1 MTEKYSVLGLVV
13 LISLSGCAATTAVQ
27 PKDARFA
34 PKDRIFRLEN
44 LSPASN
50 ATATFVRD
58 VGFVAGGVYQ
68 HLFIDGVKS
77 ASLDPGE
84 RVEFVISPGEHIFG
98 VVPTDPFGSTS
109 INSIDQDLKL
119 GRQYFYR
126 IQTDGNTLQTVIQRF
141 LPE

>member
-1 MTEKYSVLGLVV
+1 MKYVALGLVV
-13 LISLSGCAATTAVQ
+13 LISLSGCAATTSVQ
-27 PKDARFA
+27 LKDAQFV
-34 PKDRIFRLEN
+34 PNDRIFRSEK

-58 VGFVAGGVYQ
+58 VGFVGGGVYQ

-84 RVEFVISPGEHIFG
+84 KVEFVISPGEHIFG
-98 VVPTDPFGSTS
+98 VLPTDPFGSS
-109 INSIDQDLKL
+109 SMNSIDQDLKV

-126 IQTDGNTLQTVIQRF
+126 IQTDGNTLN
-141 LPE
+141 P